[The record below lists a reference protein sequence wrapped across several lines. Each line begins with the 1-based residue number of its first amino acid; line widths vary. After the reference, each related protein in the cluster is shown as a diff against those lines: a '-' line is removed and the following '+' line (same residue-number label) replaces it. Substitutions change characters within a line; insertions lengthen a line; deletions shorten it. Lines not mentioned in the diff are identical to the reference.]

1 MSKFKKYGFSYDYSN
16 KVPLHKFCD
25 NKGNEIFFY
34 KELKGYVA
42 LQKSAGHQ
50 QRVELDDRTLNN
62 MLGTLDRHGW
72 QEIAV

>member
-1 MSKFKKYGFSYDYSN
+1 MIAVLFARDDSR
-16 KVPLHKFCD
+16 
-25 NKGNEIFFY
+25 Y

-62 MLGTLDRHGW
+62 MLGTLDKHGW